1 MKIEYLGHSCFKL
14 TESTGTSVICDPY
27 SSEIG
32 YEMRATTADAVTVSH
47 GHYDHNAVGNI
58 GGNPVIIDSER
69 NYELAGVEI
78 NSIKSFHDSLRGKKR
93 GENII
98 FKFRMD
104 GIDVCHLGDL
114 GEQCSSD
121 LIETLLP
128 VNVLL
133 IPIGG
138 TYTIDAEMAKEYVDR
153 IMPDIVIPMHYRTRD
168 CKLDIDKVDEFTS
181 LFDSE
186 IVEEAECGDLELSR
200 KDLTGETRIIVLKRC
215 LNDGKQNS

>member
-14 TESTGTSVICDPY
+14 TESTGTSIVCDPY
-27 SSEIG
+27 SDEIG
-32 YEMRATTADAVTVSH
+32 YAMRKVSANAVTVSH
-47 GHYDHNAVGNI
+47 GHYDHNAVQNVDGAPLLI
-58 GGNPVIIDSER
+58 DGGQN
-69 NYELAGVEI
+69 NGLAGVEI
-78 NSIKSFHDSLRGKKR
+78 NSIKSFHDTSRGKKR
-93 GENII
+93 GENTI

-114 GEQCSSD
+114 GEKCSSD

-128 VNVLL
+128 VDVLL
-133 IPIGG
+133 IPVGG

-168 CKLDIDKVDEFTS
+168 CKLDIDRVDEFTG
-181 LFDSE
+181 LFDGDS
-186 IVEEAECGDLELSR
+186 VEESEKCGIELSR

-215 LNDGKQNS
+215 ANG